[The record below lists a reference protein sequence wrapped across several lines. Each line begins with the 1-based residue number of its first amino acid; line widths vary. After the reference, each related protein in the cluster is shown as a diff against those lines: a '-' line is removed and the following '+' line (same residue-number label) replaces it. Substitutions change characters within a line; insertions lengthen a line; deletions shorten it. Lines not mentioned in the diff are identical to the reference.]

1 MNNLKQEISAGQKWK
16 PANHRCHENNDT
28 QLKQSRYPD
37 NHTTVLHSTATCLT
51 RLTHHLTF
59 CSRFP
64 GEPGLSS
71 SPWCSSYTCSR
82 KEPLGITGN
91 GRGFSP
97 GQMPF
102 CHPTSSVNAL
112 TPTSEDHPLA
122 RSFLHAPLHSFY
134 ASFLKQL

>member
-16 PANHRCHENNDT
+16 PANHKCHENNDT

-64 GEPGLSS
+64 GEPGLASS
-71 SPWCSSYTCSR
+71 SWCSSYTCSR
-82 KEPLGITGN
+82 KEPLAITARRLG
-91 GRGFSP
+91 G
-97 GQMPF
+97 GQF
-102 CHPTSSVNAL
+102 RHKTLAG
-112 TPTSEDHPLA
+112 A
-122 RSFLHAPLHSFY
+122 RSLSRRRWHGMLY
-134 ASFLKQL
+134 L